1 MSNLMFNSVLL
12 ATWETIYMVF
22 ISSVLSITIGLGIGL
37 ILFLSKDKT
46 QIATKF
52 FCLTIGSLVNISR
65 SIPYV
70 ILMILLIPFTTFLL
84 GTSIGTNASIV
95 PLAIA
100 AIPFYARIAESAI
113 STVDRGLIEAAN
125 SMGATKCNIIC
136 KVLIPEARNP
146 LISGAALTI
155 ISLISYSAMAGAIG
169 GGGLGSLAIQYG
181 YQRFNIGVMLETVII
196 LVILVQLLQALSEYL
211 IKSKKNIILLLVAS
225 PLLLGS
231 ISQIIYSNMPN
242 KVNTIKIGVMSG
254 PSIDIMQAAKKI
266 AKDKYQI
273 NLEIIPFD
281 NYDLPNE
288 ALNSGAIDANIFQH
302 KPFLESQIKNRNYKI
317 SALGKTYIY
326 PMGFYSSK
334 ISNLK
339 QIKRNDIVAIPND
352 PTNEGRALLLLEKSG
367 LIKLNTN
374 KGWAV
379 TPYDII
385 SNPYH
390 LIFKELD
397 AAQIPR
403 ILNQVTMG
411 AITNDFLN
419 LSKPKLTLKNS
430 LLTEDNT
437 SPFVNLMV
445 VRTKDLSNKQLL
457 DILSIMHSPKIINI
471 TKKYYPHG
479 ASIPGWKH

>member
-1 MSNLMFNSVLL
+1 MLNSVLI

-22 ISSVLSITIGLGIGL
+22 ISSLLSITIGLALGL
-37 ILFLSKDKT
+37 ILFLSKDNK
-46 QIATKF
+46 QPIMKF
-52 FCLTIGSLVNISR
+52 FSLTIGYLVNISR
-65 SIPYV
+65 SIPYI
-70 ILMILLIPFTTFLL
+70 ILMILLIPFTTLLL

-100 AIPFYARIAESAI
+100 AIPFYARISESAI

-125 SMGATKCNIIC
+125 SMGATNLNIIC

-181 YQRFNIGVMLETVII
+181 YQRFNMAVMLETVII
-196 LVILVQLLQALSEYL
+196 LVILVQLVQALSDHL
-211 IKSKKNIILLLVAS
+211 IKSKKNIILWLVAV
-225 PLLLGS
+225 PLLIAS
-231 ISQIIYSNMPN
+231 ISQIIYTNIPN
-242 KVNTIKIGVMSG
+242 KINTIKVGVMSG
-254 PSIDIMQAAKKI
+254 QSIDIMQAAKKL

-302 KPFLESQIKNRNYKI
+302 KPFLESQIKNRHYKI

-334 ISNLK
+334 ISNLQ

-367 LIKLNTN
+367 LIKLNKS

-379 TPYDII
+379 TPYDIT

-390 LIFKELD
+390 LVFKELD

-403 ILNQVTMG
+403 VLSQVTIG

-419 LSKPKLTLKNS
+419 LAKPKLTLKQA
-430 LLTEDNT
+430 LLAEDKT

-445 VRTKDLSNKQLL
+445 VRTKDLNDKQLL
-457 DILSIMHSPKIINI
+457 DILSIMHSPKMIRE
-471 TKKYYPHG
+471 TKKYYPNG
-479 ASIPGWKH
+479 ASIPGWSN